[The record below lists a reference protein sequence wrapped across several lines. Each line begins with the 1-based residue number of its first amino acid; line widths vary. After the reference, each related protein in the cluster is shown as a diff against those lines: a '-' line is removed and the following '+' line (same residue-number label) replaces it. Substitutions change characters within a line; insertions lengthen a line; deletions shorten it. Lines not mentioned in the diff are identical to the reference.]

1 MYRLKP
7 NKFTYKI
14 LGFAIVAE
22 EDHKFVSSENYC
34 VVFFSVNDNTGEVLM
49 QRGAAPGRHEL
60 TVRVY
65 DDFWDQTVDAKV
77 VVDVVYIDDEA
88 LGRTGSVRLEGVTG
102 EQFISRAETTSGF
115 EDSIAQTF
123 AQTMAD
129 LLGTERQSVEVLGV
143 VDVPGTFPSHLN
155 FPVIANE
162 NTNLKQYHGCFRL
175 GSTSD

>member
-1 MYRLKP
+1 MYRIKP
-7 NKFTYKI
+7 NDFAYNI

-22 EDHKFVSSENYC
+22 EEICIVRKLLC
-34 VVFFSVNDNTGEVLM
+34 LFFSVNDNTGEVLM

-102 EQFISRAETTSGF
+102 EQFISRVETTSGF
-115 EDSIAQTF
+115 EDSIAQAF

-129 LLGTERQSVEVLGV
+129 LLGTERQNVEVLGV

-162 NTNLKQYHGCFRL
+162 NTNLKQYNGCFRL